1 MNRNTNF
8 IDRISSIARYR
19 KFPVLF
25 VFLLFSLTAYGQ
37 NPPQVTITQPINGT
51 VFEGEQINVDYV
63 VSGPAVSSA
72 RILIDDIP
80 VRLLTF
86 NEIKIGQNTVTL
98 DVPARSCKVSIIARN
113 EFGASLPAAVNLT
126 RSERIFKP
134 TLYVLAVGVS
144 KYSNPDLELQFAA
157 KDAIDFAEALLGQ
170 QGLLYEK
177 VELKILTDRTA
188 NSENVRDGLQWLKT
202 EPTYRDIAMLF
213 MAGHGVNNNTGD
225 FFFMPVNADV
235 NRLSATCVG
244 YTEIKGTIDAIAGK
258 RLVFMDACHSGNVLG
273 NSQQRAAMLTQAV
286 NDLTGADNGAVV
298 FTSSTGRQFSLEN
311 PEWSNGA
318 FTKALVEGL
327 TGGADLFDS
336 KTITVNN
343 LSSYVANRVKVLTK
357 GQQAPTTI
365 IPNSV
370 PDFPVAVVNVNVLVE
385 NMNVTV
391 LPSETANAKR
401 PTTTDTGGKPA
412 TATPAIGM
420 LVADGLKVLHL
431 SRELTKEE
439 IHGLMINTDAL
450 WVYNKGIKRN
460 RNGNIWFVAG
470 GVIFVGAVILDK
482 QYGWGDAG
490 SATGALFGMLPA
502 VLVGTTFKLNARKLV
517 RNSVDM
523 YNSGI
528 GKAGMELD
536 FGFTGTGVGLALK
549 F

>member
-1 MNRNTNF
+1 MKRNINF
-8 IDRISSIARYR
+8 NDKISSIARYR

-25 VFLLFSLTAYGQ
+25 AFFLFSLTAYGQ

-63 VSGPAVSSA
+63 VSGPAVNSA

-177 VELKILTDRTA
+177 VELKILTDRAA

-244 YTEIKGTIDAIAGK
+244 YSEIKGTIDAIAGK
-258 RLVFMDACHSGNVLG
+258 RLVFMDACHSGNILG

-327 TGGADLFDS
+327 NGGADMYGS
-336 KTITVNN
+336 KTVTVKSLDLFIT
-343 LSSYVANRVKVLTK
+343 NRVKELTK
-357 GQQAPTTI
+357 G
-365 IPNSV
+365 
-370 PDFPVAVVNVNVLVE
+370 
-385 NMNVTV
+385 
-391 LPSETANAKR
+391 
-401 PTTTDTGGKPA
+401 
-412 TATPAIGM
+412 
-420 LVADGLKVLHL
+420 
-431 SRELTKEE
+431 
-439 IHGLMINTDAL
+439 
-450 WVYNKGIKRN
+450 
-460 RNGNIWFVAG
+460 
-470 GVIFVGAVILDK
+470 
-482 QYGWGDAG
+482 
-490 SATGALFGMLPA
+490 
-502 VLVGTTFKLNARKLV
+502 
-517 RNSVDM
+517 
-523 YNSGI
+523 
-528 GKAGMELD
+528 
-536 FGFTGTGVGLALK
+536 
-549 F
+549 